1 MNNMEDLSPDIV
13 QRYKE
18 KFKNL
23 NGLNSDLFS
32 KEAIDW
38 FRIRISKDTKI
49 NQNKLLNSS
58 YGRKRPTQGT
68 QLLGRLYFYQ
78 YKAETPGDS
87 ITGTY
92 DAFPMVFF
100 FNSVK
105 DSKGNTI
112 LYGLNVHY
120 LSPKEKQILFLE
132 ILKIR
137 SSKNITP
144 RTKAKM
150 TWDIIKSIVSSSIYE
165 KAVHGYRTDRFKTP
179 LVEIPATD
187 WSIAVF
193 LKLERFVSVS
203 GEKVYQSDIKKSLRN
218 RK

>member
-1 MNNMEDLSPDIV
+1 MDDLSPDIV
-13 QRYKE
+13 QRYKD

-38 FRIRISKDTKI
+38 FKTRISKDTRL
-49 NQNKLLNSS
+49 NQNQLLNSS

-105 DSKGNTI
+105 DLKGNTI

-120 LSPKEKQILFLE
+120 LAPKEKQILFLE
-132 ILKIR
+132 ILKIK

-144 RTKAKM
+144 RTKAKL

-165 KAVHGYRTDRFKTP
+165 KAVHAYRADRFKSP

-193 LKLERFVSVS
+193 LKLEKFVSIS
-203 GEKVYQSDIKKSLRN
+203 GEKIYQTDIKRRLKKR
-218 RK
+218 